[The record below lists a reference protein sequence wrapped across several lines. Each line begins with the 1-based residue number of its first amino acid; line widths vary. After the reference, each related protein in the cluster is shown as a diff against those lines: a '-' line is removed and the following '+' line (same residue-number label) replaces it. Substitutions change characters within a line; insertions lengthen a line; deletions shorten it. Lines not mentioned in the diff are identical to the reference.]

1 MNLALQ
7 DKVVFVAGSSRGI
20 GKGIA
25 GVFLEEGAR
34 VVVTGRDAAALSAAY
49 AELAKGDADRV
60 LAFSGDL
67 GQAAVAQEA
76 HREVTERWG
85 AVDALVCNIGS
96 GAAKSGWQLTLAEWE
111 RVFRIN
117 LWASVGLVEVF
128 LPKMVE
134 ARRGSIMF
142 ISSIAGLESLGAPIP
157 YGAAKAALEHYSK
170 DLSRR
175 VGKYGIRVNTIAPG
189 NILFPEAAWQRKVDA
204 DPTGVTSMIAAEVP
218 LGRFGT
224 PEEIGA
230 AAAFLASDRAGFIT
244 GACLVADGGQTRA

>member
-7 DKVVFVAGSSRGI
+7 DRVVFVAGSSRGI

-25 GVFLEEGAR
+25 AVFLEEGAR
-34 VVVTGRDAAALSAAY
+34 AVVTGRDEAAVSAAG
-49 AELAKGDADRV
+49 AELSQGRADRV
-60 LAFSGDL
+60 MTFVGDL
-67 GQAAVAQEA
+67 GQAAVVQEA
-76 HREVTERWG
+76 HRKVTERWG
-85 AVDALVCNIGS
+85 LVDALICNIGS
-96 GAAKSGWQLTLAEWE
+96 GTAKSGWQLTHADWD
-111 RVFRIN
+111 RTFRIN

-134 ARRGSIMF
+134 TRRGSITF

-157 YGAAKAALEHYSK
+157 YGAAKAALEQYSK

-189 NILFPEAAWQRKVDA
+189 NILFAEGTWQRKVDA
-204 DPTGVTSMIAAEVP
+204 DPDGVKSMITAEVP

-230 AAAFLASDRAGFIT
+230 AAAFLASDRASFIT